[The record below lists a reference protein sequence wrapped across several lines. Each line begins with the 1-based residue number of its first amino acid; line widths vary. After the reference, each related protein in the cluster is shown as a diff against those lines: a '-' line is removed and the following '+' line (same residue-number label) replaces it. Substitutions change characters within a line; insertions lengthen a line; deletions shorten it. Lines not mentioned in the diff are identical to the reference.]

1 MKRCGDSCCCTI
13 CKPLHRPLSEW
24 DETRLIDQRD
34 AAEAALSETY
44 LIVTG
49 RQPEW
54 SNRFGYRDAVREI
67 REECAWLIR
76 PTDSAPP
83 PAAESRA
90 GEVHSD
96 FRELMDAAWA
106 INDKLRITPGM
117 EAIFTGSTNDI
128 DRFRDLLH
136 DLEPAYRTAQEP
148 AADSQITASTGD

>member
-1 MKRCGDSCCCTI
+1 MKRCGDSCCCTM
-13 CKPLHRPLSEW
+13 CKPLHRPLSER

-148 AADSQITASTGD
+148 AAGERGE

>member
-54 SNRFGYRDAVREI
+54 SNRFGYRDYDPDAHLRRSLDHFAAKGE
-67 REECAWLIR
+67 R
-76 PTDSAPP
+76 P
-83 PAAESRA
+83 
-90 GEVHSD
+90 
-96 FRELMDAAWA
+96 
-106 INDKLRITPGM
+106 
-117 EAIFTGSTNDI
+117 
-128 DRFRDLLH
+128 
-136 DLEPAYRTAQEP
+136 
-148 AADSQITASTGD
+148 

>member
-1 MKRCGDSCCCTI
+1 MKRCGDSCCCTM
-13 CKPLHRPLSEW
+13 CKPLHRPLSER

-90 GEVHSD
+90 GEVD
-96 FRELMDAAWA
+96 
-106 INDKLRITPGM
+106 
-117 EAIFTGSTNDI
+117 
-128 DRFRDLLH
+128 
-136 DLEPAYRTAQEP
+136 
-148 AADSQITASTGD
+148 

>member
-1 MKRCGDSCCCTI
+1 MKRCGDSCCCTM
-13 CKPLHRPLSEW
+13 CKPLHRPLSER

-148 AADSQITASTGD
+148 AAQEPQ

>member
-1 MKRCGDSCCCTI
+1 MKRCGDSCCCTM
-13 CKPLHRPLSEW
+13 CKPLHRPLSER

-148 AADSQITASTGD
+148 TADSQITTSTGD